1 MKKVFIVLG
10 FIALLLLP
18 PAIRMIRSPF
28 LDIRTIIRLAG
39 LVGFTLMSFQFI
51 LSARLPFIERTFGQ
65 DKLMVAHRTAGISSL
80 IVLFAHGPLYLIDRI
95 SLEGGLFLQ
104 LPQELPIVSG
114 SLGFTLLLFLGI
126 GAAFRAAL
134 RIPYDLWKT
143 MHKLTYFLYPM
154 LFIHAMLLGGT
165 IRSSIVVYIQF
176 LLMFALVL
184 VSWVWR
190 LSLGIRAR
198 RQPYMLSAVRNL
210 NRNVHEFSFAGPE
223 MNHRPGQF
231 AFLTLVKDGKRQ
243 PAHPFTISSSPLQKD
258 LTFTIKESGDFT
270 AEIPSL
276 PPGTEAYIEGPY
288 GRFSYTNI
296 PDKAS
301 LLFIAGGVGITPM
314 LSMLRIL
321 QTDDP
326 DRPVLLLWGN
336 RTPEDVFLKEELDD
350 IQKAMKHL
358 RLIHVF
364 SESRGEVSGYGEH
377 AFGFIDAGVI
387 NEYIEKVEDWE
398 TFVCGPPVMMKKLI
412 PELRR
417 MGFPGRR
424 IHQERFGL

>member
-198 RQPYMLSAVRNL
+198 RQPYMLSAVKKPESQRPRVLLRRPGNEPSAGTVRFSDPGERRKTAARPSVHHQL
-210 NRNVHEFSFAGPE
+210 ISPPERSDIYHQGIRGFHRGNTLIASGNRGLYRGALRPIFVHEY
-223 MNHRPGQF
+223 
-231 AFLTLVKDGKRQ
+231 TRQ
-243 PAHPFTISSSPLQKD
+243 GIVAVYSRR
-258 LTFTIKESGDFT
+258 
-270 AEIPSL
+270 
-276 PPGTEAYIEGPY
+276 
-288 GRFSYTNI
+288 GRHNADAQHAQDS
-296 PDKAS
+296 
-301 LLFIAGGVGITPM
+301 
-314 LSMLRIL
+314 
-321 QTDDP
+321 TD
-326 DRPVLLLWGN
+326 R
-336 RTPEDVFLKEELDD
+336 
-350 IQKAMKHL
+350 
-358 RLIHVF
+358 
-364 SESRGEVSGYGEH
+364 
-377 AFGFIDAGVI
+377 
-387 NEYIEKVEDWE
+387 
-398 TFVCGPPVMMKKLI
+398 
-412 PELRR
+412 
-417 MGFPGRR
+417 
-424 IHQERFGL
+424 